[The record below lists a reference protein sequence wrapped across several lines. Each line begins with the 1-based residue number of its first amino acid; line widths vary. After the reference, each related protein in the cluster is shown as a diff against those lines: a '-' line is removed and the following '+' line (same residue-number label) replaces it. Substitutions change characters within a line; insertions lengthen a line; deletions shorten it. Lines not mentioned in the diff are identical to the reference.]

1 MLTRTRWQVAVAALI
16 VGMAATAQI
25 CYAHETVT
33 LKSRIKPIA
42 KTSTAEVHT
51 AIHIGDT
58 TKGVL
63 PSPLV
68 KMVTLLPPE
77 MYLAASS
84 LGLAI
89 CRPATLFARGPQGC
103 PNSAILGYG
112 QAETESR
119 IGDTTVVEHAHLT
132 PVMGPPIDDHTRLL
146 DYAEGYTPTADETI
160 STSTIAERS
169 GPFGSELSTTI
180 PLITPVPGAVP
191 VSLVSLEYSI
201 DPPNLRYYR
210 WRHGKRNY
218 YRPRGMSI
226 PARCP
231 ARGYRFTAILTFLD
245 DSTVTAVSRVPCAD
259 AHRP

>member
-1 MLTRTRWQVAVAALI
+1 MRTGWQVAVAALI
-16 VGMAATAQI
+16 VGMAATAPI
-25 CYAHETVT
+25 CYASETVT
-33 LKSRIKPIA
+33 LKSRIKPIP

-68 KMVTLLPPE
+68 KVVTLLPPE

-89 CRPATLFARGPQGC
+89 CSPDTFIARGPQGC
-103 PNSAILGYG
+103 PHSAILGYG
-112 QAETESR
+112 RAETVSMF
-119 IGDTTVVEHAHLT
+119 GSTTVIEHAHLT
-132 PVMGPPIDDHTRLL
+132 LAMGPPLNDHTRLL
-146 DYAEGYTPTADETI
+146 DYAEGYSPASSETI
-160 STSTIAERS
+160 ATSTVAERT
-169 GPFGSELSTTI
+169 GPFGSELDTTV
-180 PLITPVPGAVP
+180 PLVTPISGAPP
-191 VSLVSLEYSI
+191 VSLITLEYSI

-210 WRHGKRNY
+210 WSHGKRNY

-231 ARGYRFTAILTFLD
+231 ARGYRFTAMLTFLD
-245 DSTVTAVSRVPCAD
+245 NSTVTAVSRVPCTD
-259 AHRP
+259 ARRP

>member
-1 MLTRTRWQVAVAALI
+1 MRTRWQVAVAALI
-16 VGMAATAQI
+16 VVGMSATAQI
-25 CYAHETVT
+25 CYASETVT
-33 LKSRIKPIA
+33 LKSRVEPIA
-42 KTSTAEVHT
+42 KTGTAEVRT

-89 CRPATLFARGPQGC
+89 CQPTTLFARGPQGC

-112 QAETESR
+112 KAESESR
-119 IGDTTVVEHAHLT
+119 IGDTTVVEYVHLT
-132 PVMGPPIDDHTRLL
+132 PVMGPPLDDHTRLL
-146 DYAEGYTPTADETI
+146 DYAEGYTPVAEETI
-160 STSTIAERS
+160 STSTVAERI

-180 PLITPVPGAVP
+180 PLITPVSGAAP

-210 WRHGKRNY
+210 WSHGKRNY

-245 DSTVTAVSRVPCAD
+245 NSTVTAVSRVPCAD
-259 AHRP
+259 ARRP